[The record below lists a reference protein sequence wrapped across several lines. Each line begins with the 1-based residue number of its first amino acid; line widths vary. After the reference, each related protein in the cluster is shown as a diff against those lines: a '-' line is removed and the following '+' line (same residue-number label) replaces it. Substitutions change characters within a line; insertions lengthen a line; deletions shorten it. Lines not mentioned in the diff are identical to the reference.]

1 MTHTD
6 GAEGAR
12 VAPRTATERRLAAV
26 WAPLIGV
33 DEDAVGRDD
42 HFFDRG
48 ASSLLAVK
56 MAVRLG
62 REVSLSDITRH
73 PVLADLAA
81 LMDGRAAAST
91 GLLQALAEPDG
102 PTRATVV
109 GIPPA
114 GGHAVSFRPLAAGLR
129 GTGLAVHAVELPGHD
144 PTVDDEPFVPLAE
157 VADRVAGEIVE
168 RALPDVL
175 LWGHSAGAAVA
186 LAVAR
191 RLEAR
196 GVPPRRVVLG
206 AQLLGTAAA
215 RRRDAAELDAR
226 SDAEVAVRLAGPYDV
241 GGVMAELDPRRVER
255 SAAAYRHDCQLAH
268 AFLVDVLEHP
278 PAARLATP
286 VTVVVAADD
295 PSTTGFVEHYR
306 DWELVAGDVT
316 LHVLDQGGHHFLRT
330 RPVDAARAVL
340 HAADLAPTS

>member
-6 GAEGAR
+6 RAEGAR
-12 VAPRTATERRLAAV
+12 AAPRTATERRLAAV
-26 WAPLIGV
+26 WAPLLGV

-48 ASSLLAVK
+48 ASSLLAVR

-62 REVSLSDITRH
+62 KEVSLSDITRH

-102 PTRATVV
+102 PIRGAVV
-109 GIPPA
+109 GLPPA
-114 GGHAVSFRPLAAGLR
+114 GGHAVSFRPLATGLR

-168 RALPDVL
+168 RALPEVL

-186 LAVAR
+186 VAVAR

-196 GVPPRRVVLG
+196 GVPARRVVLG

-226 SDAEVAVRLAGPYDV
+226 SDAEIAVRLVGHHDV

-255 SAAAYRHDCQLAH
+255 SAAAYRHDCQVAH

-295 PSTTGFVEHYR
+295 PSTTGFVEHHR
-306 DWELVAGDVT
+306 GWELVAEDVT

-330 RPVDAARAVL
+330 RPADAARAVL
-340 HAADLAPTS
+340 HAADLSPTS